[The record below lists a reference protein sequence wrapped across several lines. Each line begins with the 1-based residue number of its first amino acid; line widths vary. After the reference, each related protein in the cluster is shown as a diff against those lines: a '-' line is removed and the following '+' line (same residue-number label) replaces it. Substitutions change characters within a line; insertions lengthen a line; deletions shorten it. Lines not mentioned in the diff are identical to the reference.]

1 MKSPEQKQIIDFYIK
16 NGVLDV
22 VSDYPI
28 NHFKQPQSIDSH
40 VGMKVMPSD
49 VKSRDCT
56 ESKVFLSGQESL
68 HPANSAK
75 DIDDLKTIM
84 EAFDGCDLKKM
95 ATNTVFSDGNPQADI
110 MFVGEAPGADED
122 LKGLPFVGQSG
133 QLLDKIIASVGLNRT
148 NVYISNI
155 IPWRPPG
162 NRPPTSQEIAIC
174 QPFIEKHIELINPKL
189 LILVGGVAAKTLLNK
204 TDGIMKLR
212 GRWFLYETQLGQ
224 SIPVMATYHPA
235 FLLRSPGQKAMAWI
249 DMLLIEQK
257 RHEICDTSRI

>member
-1 MKSPEQKQIIDFYIK
+1 MTFTTQKSLLNFYIK
-16 NGVLDV
+16 SGVISI
-22 VSDYPI
+22 VSDEPV
-28 NHFKQPQSIDSH
+28 NHLDQKKQQPNSDQQAMPLKKTSSAYISPKVENAYNHPANAAQSIDEL
-40 VGMKVMPSD
+40 
-49 VKSRDCT
+49 KS
-56 ESKVFLSGQESL
+56 
-68 HPANSAK
+68 
-75 DIDDLKTIM
+75 IM

-95 ATNTVFSDGNPQADI
+95 ATNMVFSDGNPKADI

-133 QLLDKIIASVGLNRT
+133 QLLDKIMASIGLNRS

-189 LILVGGVAAKTLLNK
+189 LVLVGGVAAKTILN
-204 TDGIMKLR
+204 TVEGIMKIR
-212 GRWFLYETQLGQ
+212 GRWFSYETKAGK

-235 FLLRSPGQKAMAWI
+235 FLLRSPGQKAMSWL
-249 DMLLIEQK
+249 DMLILQQQYQK
-257 RHEICDTSRI
+257 ICSNNQA